1 MTGKRVKL
9 VHQTPFWASG
19 AAKTPGR
26 TAQPRL
32 RLEGTS
38 PRATVKAASEV
49 IWGMLAEVNWH
60 GQILSLLA
68 GSVRLTHRL
77 KRRLML
83 RTSVNL

>member
-1 MTGKRVKL
+1 
-9 VHQTPFWASG
+9 
-19 AAKTPGR
+19 
-26 TAQPRL
+26 
-32 RLEGTS
+32 
-38 PRATVKAASEV
+38 
-49 IWGMLAEVNWH
+49 MLAEANWH